1 MGFLFMLNK
10 FIFYSLCSLII
21 WLPIPLGS
29 NRPWAWVISELIVFA
44 LFFLHCIFNIYK
56 NNGFFP
62 PLRTWPIFTL
72 IGTLLLTLLIQII
85 FSYSTDPIQ
94 TKIVLLKTASFF
106 MFAWLICVYT
116 IDKKRITTIIYALII
131 AGLFQAIY
139 ATFLNLSPPSY
150 TPIFGFQYSQRANG
164 SFVYHNHLA
173 NYLAIILSIGI
184 GFIISEL
191 DIKKNSNSK
200 LTHYFRGFIKALLS
214 KKLVIRLC
222 LIIIVVALLLTRS
235 RMGNIA
241 FLVSL
246 ASVSLFA
253 LKFYES
259 KPWSLKYLI
268 ISFFVLDTI
277 IVGSLFGAD
286 KLQERLAET
295 SFIEETRDEVIQDSI
310 PLVKQYYLSGSGGG
324 SYYGLFPTKQSIPY
338 SGFYDHAHNEYV
350 QFAIEFGV
358 LSCFL
363 SFFSLLYILYICFKN
378 MTQRTS
384 PLYQG
389 VSFGVATAITFMILH
404 IIVDF
409 PLQATANA
417 MTFIVIICLGLL
429 SSKKRLAKN

>member
-1 MGFLFMLNK
+1 MGFLFMFNK

-29 NRPWAWVISELIVFA
+29 NRPWAWAVSEVVVFL
-44 LFFLHCIFNIYK
+44 LFFLHCLFNINK
-56 NNGFFP
+56 KNGFSP
-62 PLRTWPIFTL
+62 PLRTWPIFIL
-72 IGTLLLTLLIQII
+72 IGVLLLTLLSQLI

-94 TKIVLLKTASFF
+94 TQITLLKTVSFF
-106 MFAWLICVYT
+106 MFAWLICTYT
-116 IDKKRITTIIYALII
+116 FDKKRIATIIYSLII
-131 AGLFQAIY
+131 AGLVQAIY
-139 ATFLNLSPPSY
+139 ATFLNLSSPSD
-150 TPIFGFQYSQRANG
+150 TPIFSFEYAQRANG

-173 NYLAIILSIGI
+173 NYLAIILSLGI

-191 DIKKNSNSK
+191 NIKKNSNSK
-200 LTHYFRGFIKALLS
+200 VSHYLRDLIKALLS

-246 ASVSLFA
+246 SLVSVFA
-253 LKFYES
+253 LKFYRS

-268 ISFFVLDTI
+268 ISFFVLDTLI
-277 IVGSLFGAD
+277 IGSLFGAD

-295 SFIEETRDEVIQDSI
+295 SFIEETRDEVIKDSI
-310 PLVKQYYLSGSGGG
+310 PLFEEYFISGSGGG
-324 SYYGLFPTKQSIPY
+324 SYYGLFPTSQSMPY
-338 SGFYDHAHNEYV
+338 SGFYDHAHNEYI
-350 QFAIEFGV
+350 QFAIEFGF
-358 LSCFL
+358 LSCFFSL
-363 SFFSLLYILYICFKN
+363 LSLLYILYICFNN

-384 PLYQG
+384 SLYQG
-389 VSFGVATAITFMILH
+389 VSFGVATAITFMMLH

-417 MTFIVIICLGLL
+417 MTFIVVLCLGLL
-429 SSKKRLAKN
+429 SSKKRLAK